1 MQASTLSEE
10 ISFVPVEGPGV
21 GVAELRR
28 YLSCQA
34 EWIHELVPAQKLGQM
49 AHDFGMENFS
59 GDDVLGLWHI
69 GLLRADYVKGAQGIH
84 RKGLTSLDSESLYM
98 DMRAMEPKPE
108 GYGGTMPERSREMP
122 SYKDSLPELLFHPSR
137 IYVLHHVAR
146 TFSSKTSVCQ
156 YLLWKPGIERLAR
169 SQVEGSD
176 RWTSSPEFSDRF
188 DYWNQV
194 AEAAFLCKAVLWMP
208 PKGHPASATVS
219 PWLPRYTEMIRD
231 HLKRAGLSM
240 VRQYREDLAWAAHIS
255 DPNKTVQT
263 LLRLMRPTERER
275 VKGHLGAATR
285 FLDMAESIRRASERL
300 LGVVLPEED
309 ELGPGQWMEGARK
322 SLYGSE
328 RVFDAPRKDLR
339 DFLGIVGLDFGVK
352 VHCYVEGETE
362 LGAMRQA
369 VGADGLCSF
378 VNLKGS
384 VVQKGGKGVAFADSL
399 AEDARDRVIS
409 FVMIDSDQ
417 EEVVRTLKRAASDR
431 RMHGPFF
438 LNQPDFEL
446 ANFTIEELLRVALAT
461 SLAVRFED
469 AEIDGQIPSVLPQ
482 IASAKSGKEFFS
494 LLRQAGV
501 DGVSK
506 GEKWG
511 EALMNYAIKHPV
523 FPEKDPRAGKERGVI
538 DAARTLIR
546 AQSVGYLRSVD
557 FEVIDPQ
564 TGKMVQRQDRS

>member
-1 MQASTLSEE
+1 MNLQTRSEKV
-10 ISFVPVEGPGV
+10 SFVPIEGPGA

-28 YLSCQA
+28 LLTCQA
-34 EWIHELVPAQKLGQM
+34 EWTQELVSAQKLGQM
-49 AHDFGMENFS
+49 AHDFGLGNFS
-59 GDDVLGLWHI
+59 REDVFGLWHI
-69 GLLRADYVKGAQGIH
+69 GLLRADYVDGLQFPH
-84 RKGLTSLDSESLYM
+84 RNGLTFLESKSLHM
-98 DMRAMEPKPE
+98 DTGAMESRPE
-108 GYGGTMPERSREMP
+108 GYGSSLPERSREAP
-122 SYKDSLPELLFHPSR
+122 SDNDSLPELLFHPFR

-146 TFSSKTSVCQ
+146 TFSSRTSVCQ

-169 SQVEGSD
+169 SEMEDSD
-176 RWTSSPEFSDRF
+176 RWSSGPAFSERF

-194 AEAAFLCKAVLWMP
+194 AEVAFLCKAVLWMP
-208 PKGHPASATVS
+208 PQGHPANATAS
-219 PWLPRYTEMIRD
+219 PWIPKYAEMVRD
-231 HLKRAGLSM
+231 YLKSVGLSM
-240 VRQYREDLAWAAHIS
+240 VRQYREDLAWSAHTS

-300 LGVVLPEED
+300 LDVTLPEED
-309 ELGPGQWMEGARK
+309 ELGPGQWMDGARK

-339 DFLGIVGLDFGVK
+339 DFLGILGIDFGVK

-384 VVQKGGKGVAFADSL
+384 VVQQGGKGVAFADSL

-417 EEVVRTLKRAASDR
+417 NDAVRMLKRAASDG

-446 ANFTIEELLRVALAT
+446 ANFNVDELLRVALAT
-461 SLAVRFED
+461 SLDLRFED
-469 AEIDGQIPSVLPQ
+469 AEVDAQMPAVLPQ
-482 IASAKSGKEFFS
+482 IAGAKSGKEFFG
-494 LLRQAGV
+494 LLRQVGI

-546 AQSVGYLRSVD
+546 AQSVGYLRSV
-557 FEVIDPQ
+557 EVEVVDPQ